1 MSERAEACIGCLL
14 WESGRADL
22 LESVRVHIEKIPA
35 AERTAQALYDDRLA
49 VCRACCHLI
58 GGTCL
63 KCGCY
68 PEFRAAFRTQR
79 CPVKK
84 WQVYKEE

>member
-1 MSERAEACIGCLL
+1 MKREHVCRQCLL
-14 WESGRADL
+14 WESGREDIL
-22 LESVRVHIEKIPA
+22 QSVRAHIEKIPPRDKCGEETYNA
-35 AERTAQALYDDRLA
+35 RLSQCKACDDL
-49 VCRACCHLI
+49 V

-79 CPVKK
+79 CPKK
-84 WQVYKEE
+84 NW

>member
-1 MSERAEACIGCLL
+1 MQDRECRQCLL
-14 WESGRADL
+14 WESGRGDVL
-22 LESVRVHIEKIPA
+22 QSVRAHIEKIPA
-35 AERTAQALYDDRLA
+35 AARAPQDVYDARLA
-49 VCRACCHLI
+49 VCRACGHLA

-68 PEFRAAFRTQR
+68 PEFRAAFGTQR

-84 WQVYKEE
+84 W